1 MTVRMAS
8 CSELATNYDDLKR
21 MNEMYWKLEKSAT
34 PVGLLLPWL
43 PSQARSDKK
52 EATRGLFDLISHYIT
67 IRRNAEV
74 PSSDAFD
81 FLIAEGEKD
90 EKIVSVSDQVTIKS

>member
-8 CSELATNYDDLKR
+8 CSELATNDDDLKL
-21 MNEMYWKLEKSAT
+21 MNELYLKLQKSAT

-43 PSQARSDKK
+43 PTRARSDKK
-52 EATRGLFDLISHYIT
+52 EATLGLFNLISHYIAL
-67 IRRNAEV
+67 RRNAEV

-81 FLIAEGEKD
+81 FLIAEGEED
-90 EKIVSVSDQVTIKS
+90 LEIIGVSG